1 MKQEMKNERRKHIEV
16 RRKLVK
22 KLEYRK
28 LMKKENGIKLNV
40 KYQNQNTLEGIK
52 CLIGIAYD
60 EIHIEDKFEALF
72 QN

>member
-52 CLIGIAYD
+52 CLISIAYD
-60 EIHIEDKFEALF
+60 EIHIENKFEALF